1 MKKLLVFDVC
11 SAPFWPAAAAMNALI
26 DQEHFYYAD
35 CMATNSSR
43 VMGYRIRNDKVEI
56 DDAIVVD
63 ESDLTL
69 IFENFSVK
77 IGNSTYSGGEA
88 ASHGSCGFFC
98 KRTGGL
104 LDWIV
109 MSTESNPFTSVEV
122 NEDGVRFG
130 TSSGLIWT
138 VPNDNIGAIHIEK
151 EELAASGLKRD
162 AGSQAT
168 NDPGLWQDP
177 DARVENAWQR
187 LADNKNDGI
196 ENTFCHEL
204 FELNNFD
211 EALFVSLCDDMGVVL
226 DKHAGPK
233 ENYKLVAWIISCT
246 FRCVF
251 SHFDKAD
258 SYTITNFD
266 DALARKWGAQY
277 VDQLRDLLEKT
288 VSAAV
293 K

>member
-1 MKKLLVFDVC
+1 
-11 SAPFWPAAAAMNALI
+11 
-26 DQEHFYYAD
+26 
-35 CMATNSSR
+35 
-43 VMGYRIRNDKVEI
+43 MGYKIRNGSVEI

-63 ESDLTL
+63 ESDLTF

-77 IGNSTYSGGEA
+77 IGDSTYSGGEA

-122 NEDGVRFG
+122 NEDSVRFG
-130 TSSGLIWT
+130 TSSGYIWT
-138 VPNDNIGAIHIEK
+138 IPNDNIGAIHIEK
-151 EELAASGLKRD
+151 EELAASELKRD
-162 AGSQAT
+162 ADSQTT
-168 NDPGLWQDP
+168 NDPDLCQDP

-187 LADNKNDGI
+187 LADNKNDSI

-211 EALFVSLCDDMGVVL
+211 ENLFLSLCDDMGVVL
-226 DKHAGPK
+226 DNHAAPK
-233 ENYKLVAWIISCT
+233 ENYKLLAWIISCT

-266 DALARKWGAQY
+266 DALSRKWGAQY

-288 VSAAV
+288 VNAAV
-293 K
+293 E

>member
-1 MKKLLVFDVC
+1 
-11 SAPFWPAAAAMNALI
+11 MNTLI

-35 CMATNSSR
+35 CVATNSSR
-43 VMGYRIRNDKVEI
+43 VMGYKIRNDKVEI

-122 NEDGVRFG
+122 NEDGVRFR

-151 EELAASGLKRD
+151 EELAASKLRRD

-168 NDPGLWQDP
+168 NDPDLCQDP
-177 DARVENAWQR
+177 DARVENAWHR
-187 LADNKNDGI
+187 LARNKNDAI
-196 ENTFCHEL
+196 ENTFCYEL
-204 FELNNFD
+204 FELGNFD
-211 EALFVSLCDDMGVVL
+211 EHLFVSVCDDMDVVL
-226 DKHAGPK
+226 DNYAAPK
-233 ENYKLVAWIISCT
+233 ENYKLLAWIISCT

-288 VSAAV
+288 VNVAV